1 MKKRIERVA
10 LAELETARDMPRQE
24 AIQFVRDHT
33 EEIFPADDWLTV
45 RDFWVTALG
54 LKRGAVVAESDGY
67 RYRMVP
73 AN

>member
-10 LAELETARDMPRQE
+10 LAELETARDMPRRD
-24 AIQFVRDHT
+24 AIQFVRERT
-33 EEIFPADDWLTV
+33 EEVYPAGDWLTV
-45 RDFWVTALG
+45 TDFWVTALG
-54 LKRGAVVAESDGY
+54 LKRGAMVAESDGY